1 METYYGQIKTPADA
15 IKLFEACRM
24 GIKPRVQRRLSE
36 KERQLIRSGSVFVW
50 DEREAGMRRW
60 TDGKSWSASR
70 VSGSFLTYREMEGK
84 RGGGGSNFNGG
95 RRGAGKTPDSG
106 RGSED
111 DQDDGEPDGLGY
123 RYKADGLMKQ
133 SFSISTQTGQHLH
146 LISYYTRSA
155 TDLPQP
161 STDPALRHIVPPKG
175 MYPESSMNDAGPPS
189 TRAPMPPHYSPHNPP
204 YMHTPWQQQ
213 QPYGHWPHSPVST
226 PPYQQGPYN
235 GGPYHEQPHL
245 PALQHGY
252 GGHPHQPPYHHQP
265 HPQQHP
271 HQSHPQYPPPHY
283 SQPPQPHT
291 AYPGHH
297 SAYQQGPLPN
307 PSNQLPPIQLPHQ
320 APPSAPSS
328 LQPSAQHALPPPR
341 SPPGPPLSHESPRSQ
356 QLLAAARQAVGTID
370 PYLAGRNQSH
380 AGGGTL
386 PPLTMPRQNGNSAS
400 HIPSPP
406 SRTLS
411 LSPANK
417 EAPGSAVSASKQ
429 PSLSAILDAPPSEP
443 TSATSTSSS
452 GQSPRSA
459 PIKELTNGIASAGTN
474 GNAGAGNGQIHE
486 RVVKNW
492 AP

>member
-1 METYYGQIKTPADA
+1 MNTNTMETYYGQIKTPADA
-15 IKLFEACRM
+15 IKLFEACRL
-24 GIKPRVQRRLSE
+24 GLNPRVQRRLSE

-161 STDPALRHIVPPKG
+161 STDPTLRSIIPPKG

-204 YMHTPWQQQ
+204 YMHTAWHQ

-235 GGPYHEQPHL
+235 GGPSPYHEQPQL
-245 PALQHGY
+245 PPLQHAHPY
-252 GGHPHQPPYHHQP
+252 GAIGHGHPAGHAHAHAPHH
-265 HPQQHP
+265 
-271 HQSHPQYPPPHY
+271 
-283 SQPPQPHT
+283 
-291 AYPGHH
+291 A
-297 SAYQQGPLPN
+297 AYQQGPLPHPQN
-307 PSNQLPPIQLPHQ
+307 HLPPLQHPYS
-320 APPSAPSS
+320 APPPAPST
-328 LQPSAQHALPPPR
+328 LQPSAQHTLPPPR
-341 SPPGPPLSHESPRSQ
+341 SPPGPPLPHESPRSQ
-356 QLLAAARQAVGTID
+356 QLQAAAREAVGNID
-370 PYLAGRNQSH
+370 PYMAGRNSSQ
-380 AGGGTL
+380 GGGPL
-386 PPLTMPRQNGNSAS
+386 PPLTMPQHNGNAAS

-417 EAPGSAVSASKQ
+417 DAPGSAVSASKQ
-429 PSLSAILDAPPSEP
+429 PSLSAILDAPASEP
-443 TSATSTSSS
+443 TSATSTTSS
-452 GQSPRSA
+452 GQSPRSAVGGKIPTILA
-459 PIKELTNGIASAGTN
+459 PIKELTNGISIPGPPAVAN
-474 GNAGAGNGQIHE
+474 GNAGTGSQKMYEG
-486 RVVKNW
+486 VVKNW